1 MSYDTY
7 FDTFVAL
14 GGAFLSFFLG
24 GLDSVMTVLLV
35 LVACDMVSGL
45 LKAIM
50 LKRLCSDIGFR
61 GIAKKVCMFIFIGI
75 SHVLDREMLGNSP
88 VLRDGVMMF
97 YIASESVSIMEN
109 AIDMGAPVPEIL
121 KERFLSWRNKQLISK
136 NKPELDDD

>member
-1 MSYDTY
+1 MNYDTY
-7 FDTFVAL
+7 FDTLIGL

-24 GLDSVMTVLLV
+24 GLDSIMTVLLV

-45 LKAIM
+45 LKAVM
-50 LKRLCSDIGFR
+50 LKQLCSDIGFK

-75 SHVLDREMLGNSP
+75 AHVLDREMLGNSP

-121 KERFLSWRNKQLISK
+121 KERFLSWRNKQLVSK
-136 NKPELDDD
+136 NTQGDTHD